1 MASEIGDIAAVFPG
15 ALMVAGAEPPNGGAV
30 GQLPLG
36 AGALADGTGP
46 DSNQLGPLS
55 DRGLSA

>member
-1 MASEIGDIAAVFPG
+1 
-15 ALMVAGAEPPNGGAV
+15 MVAGAEPPIGGAV

-36 AGALADGTGP
+36 AGALAAGTGP
-46 DSNQLGPLS
+46 DSNQLVPLS